1 VATTEALPTTRD
13 AIVASATRAF
23 ADHGYDGT
31 SLADIAGVV
40 GIRRPS
46 LLHHFESKEAL
57 YREVF
62 SRAVT
67 DFAVRVEEAVA
78 GPLEGWAKVDHVLD
92 AAFEFFVANPD
103 FVRLVRRE
111 AIEGGDAHGIDIGA
125 ALRPF
130 FQRAV
135 GFFEAEMG
143 AGRFRRHDPEQM
155 LLTGYGA
162 LLSYFSDVPFLEA
175 LIGEDPLSTGA
186 LERRMAHVRDFF
198 RAALQP

>member
-1 VATTEALPTTRD
+1 MSTAPAIPTTRD
-13 AIVASATRAF
+13 AIVVAATRAF

-31 SLADIAGVV
+31 SLSDIAGSV

-57 YREVF
+57 YQEVF
-62 SRAVT
+62 SRAVS
-67 DFAVRVEEAVA
+67 DFALRVEEAVS

-103 FVRLVRRE
+103 FVRLVRRA
-111 AIEGGDAHGIDIGA
+111 AIEGGDEHGIDLGA

-135 GFFEAEMG
+135 GFFEREMDER
-143 AGRFRRHDPEQM
+143 RFRRQDPEQV

-162 LLSYFSDVPFLEA
+162 LLSYFSDGPFLEA
-175 LIGEDPLSTGA
+175 LIGEDPLSDTA
-186 LERRMAHVRDFF
+186 LARRMVHVRAFF

>member
-1 VATTEALPTTRD
+1 MSTAATAPTTRD
-13 AIVASATRAF
+13 AIVLAATRAF

-31 SLADIAGVV
+31 SLSDIAGAV

-46 LLHHFESKEAL
+46 LLHHFGSKEAL

-62 SRAVT
+62 DRAVT
-67 DFAVRVEEAVA
+67 DFALRVEEAVA

-111 AIEGGDAHGIDIGA
+111 AIEGGDHHGIELGD

-135 GFFEAEMG
+135 AFFEHEME
-143 AGRFRRHDPEQM
+143 AGHFRRQDPGQM

-175 LIGEDPLSTGA
+175 LIEEDPLSEKA
-186 LERRMAHVRDFF
+186 LARRMAHVRSFF
-198 RAALQP
+198 GAALRP